1 MTWRQLPSVNT
12 WRGCRCPCVWYS
24 LLPVSSMLWRHK
36 VSTILR
42 GVHLKE
48 YLTFRA
54 LVSKVGPSVHIA
66 SMVATL
72 LSRLVTS
79 FQGIYENESRTS
91 EMLAA
96 ACAVGV
102 ASCFAAPV
110 GGVLFS
116 IEVTTTYFAVR
127 NYWRGFFAA
136 CVCAIMFRLLS
147 VWSGATPTVKPLFP
161 TSLPQDFPFDPQEFA
176 VFVLLGIVCGLM
188 AALWVWL
195 HRQYPFHLPRHHDIG
210 YYVNIFPAGNREIHG
225 WRIGQPTAADCRAGG
240 DSGELA
246 DPRVPAGIFVPAFK
260 MGASLGRFTGEVM
273 HYFCPLGV
281 AYGGHIQKILPGGYA
296 TVGAAAFTG
305 AVTHTVS
312 TIVTHLLPIM
322 AAVLAANAVAAL
334 LQPSCFDSIIL
345 IKKLPYLPDLLSSAS
360 HILKENKAIKSFPL
374 VDRPASMVLLGSIHR
389 WELVKVIEQQVG
401 RSRRLQ
407 VAAQWQKE
415 AERRRDEERKRVRR
429 PSRFEYLVP
438 RLVNYFGP
446 SQY

>member
-195 HRQYPFHLPRHHDIG
+195 HRHRFIYPGIMTLVIMSIFFPPGIG
-210 YYVNIFPAGNREIHG
+210 KYM
-225 WRIGQPTAADCRAGG
+225 AGG
-240 DSGELA
+240 LGNQPQWRTGRPPSARRHLRARVQNGRFPRPVHGRSNALLLSAGCCVRRSYTENITRRVCYSRCCRFHGRRHSHGLNYCHSLA
-246 DPRVPAGIFVPAFK
+246 TNNGG
-260 MGASLGRFTGEVM
+260 GASSQCGRG
-273 HYFCPLGV
+273 
-281 AYGGHIQKILPGGYA
+281 I
-296 TVGAAAFTG
+296 
-305 AVTHTVS
+305 
-312 TIVTHLLPIM
+312 
-322 AAVLAANAVAAL
+322 VAA
-334 LQPSCFDSIIL
+334 IL
-345 IKKLPYLPDLLSSAS
+345 FRQHYPDQETALSSRPLIFS
-360 HILKENKAIKSFPL
+360 QPMTYQQLKDILKENKAIKSFPL